1 MTDKD
6 LITAFTNELTIDRTS
21 ENIGAAWLRKGAGP
35 AAVESCAPFWFTGP
49 ENALR
54 SQFCES
60 LGKAKERVFISSS
73 SLSEPTVLQAL
84 SSAVQRGVR
93 TYIFLDKVGFEEV
106 LSNTIASPLHGT
118 ALIRERESRGM
129 DVALCDWHLP
139 NKWGMVLSCP
149 LDLTISSS
157 AGGWAMELDG
167 EQIDEMQR
175 HMTHEFWS
183 TEGTREVLA
192 AEEVSHPPKVAEPP
206 FVLKPLLNGALVC
219 RSRYSTEGHEAP
231 SEDIFRAMKKWDR
244 LSNGKSTQQS
254 VVLKGQLVDITGKA
268 GVSLYSTPEQCKPFS
283 GAYAHSGAS
292 LLLASGK
299 RTFIAGWD
307 RGAESDWGSLL
318 MLNDDQAAVA
328 EEWFEQQ
335 LNEAQWAGNDDLAI
349 GNIDDEIIWKG
360 RRMTVT
366 DGQEVD
372 LGIITLEN
380 MPRSEEDLK
389 TFKPSFELPMD
400 QLARSCTMHWKVSPP
415 TLPTSASKDPLH
427 EEWDKAKQ
435 VVSDRLSTLD
445 DLNQPPKIALFG
457 RKIKTL
463 QTKLDKAIGEVDSIR
478 DVKTLVKMK
487 DDVET
492 LTQDIM
498 ANAKAMDDA
507 EVEAELEKA
516 KEAQLKTHQAGV
528 EKAKKSA
535 EQFEMKLK
543 PLNDEHAALT
553 KQLSKS
559 KKDEEKTRIKTDLE
573 TLERSI
579 AGVESDLAKAVQ
591 ESEAPFVFKPPKE
604 KTGKKKTAGHLF
616 VSKKDGQL
624 LPLTVPSEDLPET
637 GTLYV
642 ADNER
647 CLGIVRWSEL
657 ELATKEAKRLKA
669 SIAVMEGTS

>member
-1 MTDKD
+1 MTDND
-6 LITAFTNELTIDRTS
+6 LIMPFTNELTIDRTS
-21 ENIGAAWLRKGAGP
+21 ETIGAAWLRKGAGP
-35 AAVESCAPFWFTGP
+35 AAVESYAPFWFTGP

-54 SQFCES
+54 SQLCES

-73 SLSEPTVLQAL
+73 SLSEPSVLQAL

-219 RSRYSTEGHEAP
+219 RSRYSTEGHDAP
-231 SEDIFRAMKKWDR
+231 SEDAFRTMKKWDR

-268 GVSLYSTPEQCKPFS
+268 GASLYSTPEQCKPFS

-299 RTFIAGWD
+299 GTFIAGWD
-307 RGAESDWGSLL
+307 RGAESDWGCLL
-318 MLNDDQAAVA
+318 LLNDDQESVA
-328 EEWFEQQ
+328 KEWLEQRI
-335 LNEAQWAGNDDLAI
+335 NEAQWIGNDDLAI
-349 GNIDDEIIWKG
+349 GNIDDEIIWNG
-360 RRMTVT
+360 HRMTVT

-372 LGIITLEN
+372 LGIIELES
-380 MPRSEEDLK
+380 MPRSKEELRA
-389 TFKPSFELPMD
+389 FEPSFVLPMD
-400 QLARSCTMHWKVSPP
+400 QLARSCTMRWKVSPP

-427 EEWDKAKQ
+427 EEWDNAKQ
-435 VVSDRLSTLD
+435 VVNDRLSTLD

-457 RKIKTL
+457 RKIKAL
-463 QTKLDKAIGEVDSIR
+463 QTKLDKAVGEVHSIR

-487 DDVET
+487 DDVEA

-528 EKAKKSA
+528 DKAKKRA
-535 EQFEMKLK
+535 EQFEKKLK

-559 KKDEEKTRIKTDLE
+559 KKDEEKSRIKTDLE

-604 KTGKKKTAGHLF
+604 KTGEKKTPGHLF

-637 GTLYV
+637 GSLYV
-642 ADNER
+642 VDNER
-647 CLGIVRWSEL
+647 CLAIVRWSEL

-669 SIAVMEGTS
+669 RIAVMEGAS

>member
-1 MTDKD
+1 MTDND
-6 LITAFTNELTIDRTS
+6 LIMPFKNELTIDRTS
-21 ENIGAAWLRKGAGP
+21 ENIGAAWLRKGAGA
-35 AAVESCAPFWFTGP
+35 AAVESRSPFWFTGS

-54 SQFCES
+54 SQLCES

-73 SLSEPTVLQAL
+73 SLAEPTVVQAL

-93 TYIFLDKVGFEEV
+93 TYIFLDKVGFEEM
-106 LSNTIASPLHGT
+106 LTNTVASPLHGT
-118 ALIRERESRGM
+118 ALIREREARGM

-139 NKWGMVLSCP
+139 KKWGMMLSCP
-149 LDLTISSS
+149 LDLTLSSS

-192 AEEVSHPPKVAEPP
+192 AEEVNQPPKVAEPP

-219 RSRYSTEGHEAP
+219 RSRCSTEGHDAP
-231 SEDIFRAMKKWDR
+231 SEDAFRVMKKWDR
-244 LSNGKSTQQS
+244 LSNGKSFQQS

-268 GVSLYSTPEQCKPFS
+268 GVSLYSTPEQCEPFS

-299 RTFIAGWD
+299 GTFIAGWD
-307 RGAESDWGSLL
+307 RGAESDWGSILL
-318 MLNDDQAAVA
+318 LNDDQEAVA
-328 EEWFEQQ
+328 KEWLDQHI
-335 LNEAQWAGNDDLAI
+335 NEAQWVGNDDLSI
-349 GNIDDEIIWKG
+349 GDIDGEIIWNG
-360 RRMTVT
+360 RRMTVA

-372 LGIITLEN
+372 LGVITLEN

-389 TFKPSFELPMD
+389 AFEPSFKPPMD
-400 QLARSCTMHWKVSPP
+400 QFARSCTMRWKVSPP
-415 TLPTSASKDPLH
+415 TLPTSASKDPRH

-463 QTKLDKAIGEVDSIR
+463 QTKLDKAIREVDSIR
-478 DVKTLVKMK
+478 DVKALVKMK
-487 DDVET
+487 DDVEA

-528 EKAKKSA
+528 DKAKKSA
-535 EQFEMKLK
+535 EQFAKKLK
-543 PLNDEHAALT
+543 PLNDEHATLT

-591 ESEAPFVFKPPKE
+591 ESDAPFVFKPPKE
-604 KTGKKKTAGHLF
+604 KTSKKKAAGHLF

-637 GTLYV
+637 GSLYMV
-642 ADNER
+642 NDER
-647 CLGIVRWSEL
+647 CLSIELWSEL
-657 ELATKEAKRLKA
+657 ELAKKEAKRLKA
-669 SIAVMEGTS
+669 SLAVMEGAS

>member
-1 MTDKD
+1 MTEND
-6 LITAFTNELTIDRTS
+6 LISPFANEHTIDRTS
-21 ENIGAAWLRKGAGP
+21 ETIGAAWMRKNAGTP
-35 AAVESCAPFWFTGP
+35 KLESLSPFWFTGP
-49 ENALR
+49 DNALR
-54 SQFCES
+54 NLLCDS
-60 LGKAKERVFISSS
+60 LERAKERVLISSL
-73 SLSEPTVLQAL
+73 SLSEPTVLQTL
-84 SSAVQRGVR
+84 SSAIQRGVR
-93 TYIFLDKVGFEEV
+93 TYILLDKVGFEEM
-106 LSNTIASPLHGT
+106 LTNTVASPLHGT
-118 ALIRERESRGM
+118 ALIRERNARGM

-139 NKWGMVLSCP
+139 GKWGMVLSCP
-149 LDLTISSS
+149 LDLTLSSS

-167 EQIDEMQR
+167 QQIDEMQR

-192 AEEVSHPPKVAEPP
+192 AEEVSRPPRVAEPP

-219 RSRYSTEGHEAP
+219 RSRCSTKGHDSPA
-231 SEDIFRAMKKWDR
+231 EDTFRTMKKWEHV
-244 LSNGKSTQQS
+244 SFGASQQHG
-254 VVLKGQLVDITGKA
+254 VVLKGDLVEITGKA
-268 GVSLYSTPEQCKPFS
+268 RVSIYSTPEQSEPFS

-292 LLLASGK
+292 LLLAAGK
-299 RTFIAGWD
+299 MTFIAGWD
-307 RGAESDWGSLL
+307 RGAESDWGSLM

-328 EEWFEQQ
+328 GDWLEQHI
-335 LNEAQWAGNDDLAI
+335 NEAQWAGNDDLVI

-360 RRMTVT
+360 RRMTVA

-372 LGIITLEN
+372 LGTITLEN
-380 MPRSEEDLK
+380 MPGSEEELK
-389 TFKPSFELPMD
+389 AFEPTFELPND
-400 QLARSCTMHWKVSPP
+400 QIARSCTMRWKVSPP

-445 DLNQPPKIALFG
+445 DMNQPPKIALFG
-457 RKIKTL
+457 RKIKSL
-463 QTKLDKAIGEVDSIR
+463 QSKLDKAIGEVDLIR

-487 DDVET
+487 NDVEA

-528 EKAKKSA
+528 DKAKKSA
-535 EQFEMKLK
+535 EQFSKKLE
-543 PLNDEHAALT
+543 PLNAERTTLT

-559 KKDEEKTRIKTDLE
+559 KKEEEKTRIKTDLE

-579 AGVESDLAKAVQ
+579 AAVESDLTKAVQ
-591 ESEAPFVFKPPKE
+591 ESEATFVFKPPKE
-604 KTGKKKTAGHLF
+604 KTGNNKTAGHLF

-637 GTLYV
+637 GTLYIV
-642 ADNER
+642 DNKR
-647 CLGIVRWSEL
+647 CLSIERWSQL
-657 ELATKEAKRLKA
+657 DLAQKEAKRLKA
-669 SIAVMEGTS
+669 NIAVMEGTS

>member
-1 MTDKD
+1 MTDND
-6 LITAFTNELTIDRTS
+6 LIMPFTNELTIDRTS
-21 ENIGAAWLRKGAGP
+21 ENIGATWLRKGAGA
-35 AAVESCAPFWFTGP
+35 AAVESRNPFWFTGP

-54 SQFCES
+54 SQLCES
-60 LGKAKERVFISSS
+60 LGKARERVFISSS
-73 SLSEPTVLQAL
+73 SLSDPTVLQAL

-93 TYIFLDKVGFEEV
+93 TYVFLDKVGFEEMLTNSV
-106 LSNTIASPLHGT
+106 ASPLHGT
-118 ALIRERESRGM
+118 ALIRERDARGM

-149 LDLTISSS
+149 LDLTLSSS
-157 AGGWAMELDG
+157 SGGWAMELDG

-192 AEEVSHPPKVAEPP
+192 VEEVSQPPKVAEPP

-219 RSRYSTEGHEAP
+219 RSRCSTEGHDAP
-231 SEDIFRAMKKWDR
+231 SEDTFRAMKKWDR
-244 LSNGKSTQQS
+244 LSNGTSSQQS

-268 GVSLYSTPEQCKPFS
+268 GVSLHSAPEQCKPFS

-299 RTFIAGWD
+299 GTFIAGWD

-318 MLNDDQAAVA
+318 VLNDDQEAVA
-328 EEWFEQQ
+328 KEWLEQHIS
-335 LNEAQWAGNDDLAI
+335 EAQWVGEDDLGI
-349 GNIDDEIIWKG
+349 GDIDDEIIWNG
-360 RRMTVT
+360 RRMTVA

-372 LGIITLEN
+372 LGIITLED
-380 MPRSEEDLK
+380 MPGSEEDLK
-389 TFKPSFELPMD
+389 AFKPSFELPID
-400 QLARSCTMHWKVSPP
+400 QIARSCTMRWKVSPP

-427 EEWDKAKQ
+427 AEWDEAKQ

-478 DVKTLVKMK
+478 NVKRLVKMK
-487 DDVET
+487 DDVEA

-498 ANAKAMDDA
+498 ANTKAMDDA
-507 EVEAELEKA
+507 EIEAELEKA
-516 KEAQLKTHQAGV
+516 KEAQLKTHQTGV
-528 EKAKKSA
+528 DKAKKSA
-535 EQFEMKLK
+535 EKFEKKLK
-543 PLNDEHAALT
+543 PLNVDHAALT
-553 KQLSKS
+553 KQLSRS

-573 TLERSI
+573 TLERSM

-591 ESEAPFVFKPPKE
+591 ESKAPFEFKPPKE
-604 KTGKKKTAGHLF
+604 ETGKKKTAGHLF
-616 VSKKDGQL
+616 VSKRDGQQL
-624 LPLTVPSEDLPET
+624 SLTVPSEDLPET
-637 GTLYV
+637 GNLYV
-642 ADNER
+642 ADNQR

-669 SIAVMEGTS
+669 SLAVMEGTS

>member
-1 MTDKD
+1 MTDND
-6 LITAFTNELTIDRTS
+6 LITPFTNELTIDRTS
-21 ENIGAAWLRKGAGP
+21 ETIGAAWLRKGAGA
-35 AAVESCAPFWFTGP
+35 AAVESRSPFWFTGS

-54 SQFCES
+54 SQLCES

-73 SLSEPTVLQAL
+73 SLAEPTVVQAL

-93 TYIFLDKVGFEEV
+93 TYIFLDKVGFEEM
-106 LSNTIASPLHGT
+106 LTNTVASPLHGT
-118 ALIRERESRGM
+118 ALIREREARGM

-139 NKWGMVLSCP
+139 KKWGMVLSCP
-149 LDLTISSS
+149 LDLTLSSS

-192 AEEVSHPPKVAEPP
+192 AEEVNQPPKVAEPP

-219 RSRYSTEGHEAP
+219 RSRCSTEGHEAP
-231 SEDIFRAMKKWDR
+231 SEDTFRTMKKWDR
-244 LSNGKSTQQS
+244 VSNGKSSQQS

-268 GVSLYSTPEQCKPFS
+268 GVSLYSTPEQCEPFS
-283 GAYAHSGAS
+283 GAFAHSSAS
-292 LLLASGK
+292 LLLAAGK
-299 RTFIAGWD
+299 KTFIAGWD

-318 MLNDDQAAVA
+318 MLNDDQGAVA
-328 EEWFEQQ
+328 AAWLEQHIS
-335 LNEAQWAGNDDLAI
+335 EAQWAGNDDLVI
-349 GNIDDEIIWKG
+349 GEIDDEIIWNG
-360 RRMTVT
+360 RRMPVA

-372 LGIITLEN
+372 LGTITLES
-380 MPRSEEDLK
+380 MPASEEDLK
-389 TFKPSFELPMD
+389 TFEPDFDLPMN
-400 QLARSCTMHWKVSPP
+400 QLARSCTMRWKVSPP
-415 TLPTSASKDPLH
+415 TLPISASKDPLYA
-427 EEWDKAKQ
+427 EWAKAKQ
-435 VVSDRLSTLD
+435 VVGDRLSTLD

-463 QTKLDKAIGEVDSIR
+463 QTKLDKAIGEIDSIR

-487 DDVET
+487 DDVEA

-498 ANAKAMDDA
+498 ANSKAMDDA
-507 EVEAELEKA
+507 EIEAELEKA
-516 KEAQLKTHQAGV
+516 KEAQLKTHQAGAD
-528 EKAKKSA
+528 KAKKSA
-535 EQFEMKLK
+535 EQFAKKLK
-543 PLNDEHAALT
+543 PLKDEHATLK

-573 TLERSI
+573 TLDRNI

-604 KTGKKKTAGHLF
+604 KTSKKKAAGHLF

-637 GTLYV
+637 GSLYMV
-642 ADNER
+642 NDER
-647 CLGIVRWSEL
+647 CLSIELWSEL
-657 ELATKEAKRLKA
+657 ELAKKEAKRLKA
-669 SIAVMEGTS
+669 SLAVMEGTS

>member
-35 AAVESCAPFWFTGP
+35 SAVESCAPFWFTGP

-54 SQFCES
+54 SQLCES

-73 SLSEPTVLQAL
+73 SLSEPTMLQAL

-93 TYIFLDKVGFEEV
+93 TYIFLDKVGFEEI

-149 LDLTISSS
+149 LDLTLSSS
-157 AGGWAMELDG
+157 TGGWAMELDG

-219 RSRYSTEGHEAP
+219 RSRYSTAGHDAP
-231 SEDIFRAMKKWDR
+231 SEDTFRAMKKWDR
-244 LSNGKSTQQS
+244 LSNGKSTQHS

-268 GVSLYSTPEQCKPFS
+268 GVSLYSTPGQCEPFS

-299 RTFIAGWD
+299 GTFIAGWD

-318 MLNDDQAAVA
+318 LLNDDQEAVA
-328 EEWFEQQ
+328 KEWLEQHI
-335 LNEAQWAGNDDLAI
+335 NEAQWVGNDDLSI
-349 GNIDDEIIWKG
+349 GEIDGEIIWNG
-360 RRMTVT
+360 RRMTVA

-372 LGIITLEN
+372 LGNITLEN

-389 TFKPSFELPMD
+389 AFEPSFELPMD
-400 QLARSCTMHWKVSPP
+400 QLARSCTMRWKVSPP

-427 EEWDKAKQ
+427 EEWGKAKQ

-487 DDVET
+487 DDVEE

-528 EKAKKSA
+528 DKAKKSA
-535 EQFEMKLK
+535 DKFEKKLK
-543 PLNDEHAALT
+543 PLKDEHATLT
-553 KQLSKS
+553 KQLPKS
-559 KKDEEKTRIKTDLE
+559 KKEEEKTRIKTDLE

-604 KTGKKKTAGHLF
+604 KTGKKKAAGHLF

-642 ADNER
+642 VDNER

>member
-1 MTDKD
+1 MTEND
-6 LITAFTNELTIDRTS
+6 LITPLTNQCTIDRTS
-21 ENIGAAWLRKGAGP
+21 ETIGAAWLRKEAGA
-35 AAVESCAPFWFTGP
+35 AALESRSPFWFTGS

-54 SQFCES
+54 TQLCES

-73 SLSEPTVLQAL
+73 SLAEPTVVQAL

-93 TYIFLDKVGFEEV
+93 TYIFLDKVGFEEM
-106 LSNTIASPLHGT
+106 LTNTVASPLHGT
-118 ALIRERESRGM
+118 ALIRERQARGM

-139 NKWGMVLSCP
+139 KKWGMVLACP
-149 LDLTISSS
+149 LDLTLSSS

-175 HMTHEFWS
+175 HITHEFWS

-192 AEEVSHPPKVAEPP
+192 AEEVNQPPMVAEPP

-219 RSRYSTEGHEAP
+219 RSRCSTEGHDAP
-231 SEDIFRAMKKWDR
+231 SEDTFRTMQKWDR
-244 LSNGKSTQQS
+244 VSNGKSSQQS
-254 VVLKGQLVDITGKA
+254 VVLKGELVDIAGKA
-268 GVSLYSTPEQCKPFS
+268 GVSVYSTPEQCEPFS
-283 GAYAHSGAS
+283 GAYAHSDAC
-292 LLLASGK
+292 LLLATGK
-299 RTFIAGWD
+299 KTFVAGWD

-318 MLNDDQAAVA
+318 MLNDDQEAVA
-328 EEWFEQQ
+328 KAWLEQHID
-335 LNEAQWAGNDDLAI
+335 EAQWVGNDDLGI
-349 GNIDDEIIWKG
+349 GEIDDEIIWNG
-360 RRMTVT
+360 RRMTVA

-372 LGIITLEN
+372 LGTITLED
-380 MPRSEEDLK
+380 MPGSEEDLK
-389 TFKPSFELPMD
+389 AFEPSFQLPMG
-400 QLARSCTMHWKVSPP
+400 QLARSCTMRWKVSPP

-427 EEWDKAKQ
+427 ADWDKAKQ
-435 VVSDRLSTLD
+435 VISDRLSMLD

-463 QTKLDKAIGEVDSIR
+463 QAKLDKAIGEVDLIR

-516 KEAQLKTHQAGV
+516 KEAQLQTHQAGV
-528 EKAKKSA
+528 DKAKKSA
-535 EQFEMKLK
+535 EQFEKKLK

-553 KQLSKS
+553 KQHSKS

-637 GTLYV
+637 GNLYV

-669 SIAVMEGTS
+669 SLAVMEGTS